1 MKYRFILALTIFS
14 IAKLFCQQ
22 HDHLNPR
29 VKRIIDSVYTSLIK
43 KNKVVGMSIAIVD
56 SGKIVY
62 SKGYGFANREKNIA
76 ATDKTIYR
84 IGSCSKS
91 FTSLSIMQLHQKKR
105 LNYQNSVKNY
115 LPELTIGSRFNDNNP
130 IYISDMMSHLSGL
143 PCDIANGFFCD
154 APPNEKWVIEELNK
168 QTTISTRAYKHAYS
182 NVAYGLLGEVIAR
195 QSESTYN
202 NYLQENIFS
211 PLKMSSSFVE
221 MSDKYLPELSQ
232 GYFKNKPFKEPLIRD
247 AAAGLIHSNVID
259 MSNYLMM
266 YLNKGQFNGSTIL
279 SEDLISEME
288 KNRTK
293 DVVLSHSEN
302 WGYGLYNKT
311 VWIKNGKD
319 SVATNIT
326 GHAGDTYVFH
336 ADFAYIRDLN
346 IGVVVLTNSD
356 TGPSTRS
363 GARLLRI
370 YLKEAKK
377 RILNLNYSDTKDSTA
392 FYNETNCKPEEITG
406 VYNTGEILVNVKN
419 LKKIKFK
426 QGPAKIVLKQKDANL
441 NTYKVKAMLLGII
454 PIKIKD
460 QEFQFVKLK
469 DGIYAKA
476 VNTKTKED
484 EYLVY
489 KTQVTNQMSDWK
501 NKFGKYKILN
511 ANYPCTNCPYGVH
524 EGMTLNLSEKK
535 GFLKLETKGKTPDLN
550 GTVYANI
557 LSAELAVTGGIGRGT
572 GESLRVLKNGNLYYS
587 GFEFEKLK

>member
-1 MKYRFILALTIFS
+1 MKLKIIIALTLVSFS
-14 IAKLFCQQ
+14 KFICQQ
-22 HDHLNPR
+22 HDQLNPR

-56 SGKIVY
+56 SGRIVY
-62 SKGYGFANREKNIA
+62 SKGYGFANREKNILA
-76 ATDKTIYR
+76 SDKTIYR

-105 LNYQNSVKNY
+105 LNYQQSVKNY
-115 LPELTIGSRFNDNNP
+115 LPELNISSRFNDNNP
-130 IYISDMMSHLSGL
+130 IYISDMMAHLSGL

-168 QTTISTRAYKHAYS
+168 QTTISPRAYKHAYS
-182 NVAYGLLGEVIAR
+182 NIAYGLLGEVIAR

-211 PLKMSSSFVE
+211 PLKMTSSFVD
-221 MSDKYLPELSQ
+221 MSDKYLSELSE

-259 MSNYLMM
+259 MSNYVMM
-266 YLNKGQFNGSTIL
+266 YINKGTLNGNTIL
-279 SEDLISEME
+279 SEELITEME

-356 TGPSTRS
+356 TGPYTRS

-392 FYNETNCKPEEITG
+392 FYNESNCKSEEIVGT
-406 VYNTGEILVNVKN
+406 YNMGEMLMKVNNV
-419 LKKIKFK
+419 KKIKFR
-426 QGPAKIVLKQKDANL
+426 QGPAKIILKQKDANL
-441 NTYKVKAMLLGII
+441 NSYTVKAMLLGII

-489 KTQVTNQMSDWK
+489 KTQSVGQLNDWK
-501 NKFGKYKILN
+501 NKLGKYKIIN
-511 ANYPCTNCPYGVH
+511 AKYPCTNCPYGVH
-524 EGMTLNLSEKK
+524 EGMTLNLSEKN
-535 GFLKLETKGKTPDLN
+535 GILKLSTKGKTPDIN

-557 LSAELAVTGGIGRGT
+557 ISAELAVTGGIGRGT
-572 GESLRVLKNGNLYYS
+572 GETLRILKNGNLYYS